1 MMAKSREQRW
11 AEGYY
16 GALVGLTVRKVEIVC
31 DESAEHYGMPV
42 EWWPT
47 ITLVADDGE
56 EFVVEVSRDPEG
68 NGAGFLFGL
77 PTFSAPEVACERC
90 SEGIDFYDPSN
101 FENLSAL
108 EVGPEEMV
116 CASCVT
122 RVERGWIDTII
133 HAGESKKSDIWPEYA
148 GECDICDLPVL
159 YGQDEHNRET
169 GNHLDCDE
177 RQEKDRPSPRHNR
190 SSYLMP
196 FNNVADE
203 IEKRTGQRPY
213 LDMTGG
219 GILTVGMSLA
229 KGHFPTVDYE
239 MEKMPW
245 VHLANYGLEDDGEV
259 LFEDFYRPTFGVFL
273 SGDGSYCGDIYN
285 TDGLDY
291 KSERYRMLDEW
302 HDRISSLVEVDDD
315 EKTSMS
321 ADEFV
326 DHVVKVWEMWKRE
339 RHNVPE
345 GVVTGLEV
353 TA

>member
-1 MMAKSREQRW
+1 MAKSQEQRW

-16 GALVGLTVRKVEIVC
+16 GALVGLTVRKVEVVVN
-31 DESAEHYGMPV
+31 DDMGYPEL
-42 EWWPT
+42 WPT
-47 ITLVADDGE
+47 ITMVADDGE
-56 EFVVEVSRDPEG
+56 EFVVEVSRDQEG

-77 PTFSAPEVACERC
+77 PHFSVSHHNDLTCERC
-90 SEGIDFYDPSN
+90 GGGIGPYDASG
-101 FENLSAL
+101 FENLSAM
-108 EVGPEEMV
+108 EVGTEEMV
-116 CASCVT
+116 CVSCVT
-122 RVERGWIDTII
+122 RAERGWIDTILRSG
-133 HAGESKKSDIWPEYA
+133 HATKSDIWPEYA

-159 YGQDEHNRET
+159 YGEDEHNRET

-196 FNNVADE
+196 FENVADK

-229 KGHFPTVDYE
+229 EGHFPTVDYE
-239 MEKMPW
+239 MEKVPW
-245 VHLANYGLEDDGEV
+245 VHLANYGLDDDGEV
-259 LFEDFYRPTFGVFL
+259 FFEDFYRPTFGVFL

>member
-1 MMAKSREQRW
+1 MAKSQEQRW

-108 EVGPEEMV
+108 EVGPEEVV

-122 RVERGWIDTII
+122 RVERGWIDTIV

-159 YGQDEHNRET
+159 YGQDEHNRDT
-169 GNHLDCDE
+169 GNHFDCEVKRDADRNAWWAPFDKMCDE
-177 RQEKDRPSPRHNR
+177 VEGR
-190 SSYLMP
+190 
-196 FNNVADE
+196 
-203 IEKRTGQRPY
+203 IGQRPFVEH
-213 LDMTGG
+213 TGG
-219 GILTVGMSLA
+219 GIFTVCLPVTPDDKSGDYGKPLICTGMYSGPDDETGEGVYEVAGATLSV
-229 KGHFPTVDYE
+229 FPSSDGTYITDLYMDVDYNSPLYE
-239 MEKMPW
+239 RWSDFEETFRHMVEDRYDDSIGHDAMVEHHIK
-245 VHLANYGLEDDGEV
+245 VLE
-259 LFEDFYRPTFGVFL
+259 T
-273 SGDGSYCGDIYN
+273 
-285 TDGLDY
+285 
-291 KSERYRMLDEW
+291 
-302 HDRISSLVEVDDD
+302 
-315 EKTSMS
+315 
-321 ADEFV
+321 
-326 DHVVKVWEMWKRE
+326 WKRE

>member
-1 MMAKSREQRW
+1 MAKSQEQRW

-16 GALVGLTVRKVEIVC
+16 GALVGLTVRKVEVVVN
-31 DESAEHYGMPV
+31 DDMGYPEL
-42 EWWPT
+42 WPT
-47 ITLVADDGE
+47 ITMVADDGE
-56 EFVVEVSRDPEG
+56 EFVVEVSRDQEG

-77 PTFSAPEVACERC
+77 PAFT
-90 SEGIDFYDPSN
+90 
-101 FENLSAL
+101 
-108 EVGPEEMV
+108 VG
-116 CASCVT
+116 S
-122 RVERGWIDTII
+122 
-133 HAGESKKSDIWPEYA
+133 
-148 GECDICDLPVL
+148 
-159 YGQDEHNRET
+159 
-169 GNHLDCDE
+169 
-177 RQEKDRPSPRHNR
+177 DRPSPKHNR
-190 SSYLMP
+190 SSYVMP
-196 FNNVADE
+196 FENVADE
-203 IEKRTGQRPY
+203 IERRTGQYPY

-219 GILTVGMSLA
+219 GLLTVGMSLA
-229 KGHFPTVDYE
+229 EGHFPTVDYE

-245 VHLANYGLEDDGEV
+245 VHLANYGLDDDGEV

-339 RHNVPE
+339 RRNVPE